1 MTDTSQP
8 SPKLPLTSPTS
19 PKPFP
24 FNTCEARGDIVDQP
38 YSASINIL
46 SCVILLYL
54 LSQAKHLEI
63 QFFILSLFI
72 FQAYHAYSHMFW
84 SENENSLEHV
94 YTIHAITYIIIIALI
109 TAIAFISGKPPNI
122 PIILSVIL
130 LDFFILY
137 NYIGTVYNAISGI
150 NIWVVVLITGLWNVR
165 LPDVVKRLLPMLLI
179 LFAVIIALFFNE
191 KYNCDAMMNAYPF
204 PYHTAIEICGLVISS
219 LFAYIFLLL
228 EKDKN

>member
-1 MTDTSQP
+1 MDQQ
-8 SPKLPLTSPTS
+8 K

-24 FNTCEARGDIVDQP
+24 FNTCEVRGEIVDQP
-38 YSASINIL
+38 YSASINVL
-46 SCVILLYL
+46 SCIILLYL
-54 LSQAKHLEI
+54 LSQAKHIEI

-84 SENENSLEHV
+84 NENEYSLQHV
-94 YTIHAITYIIIIALI
+94 YIIHATSYIIIIALI
-109 TAIAFISGKPPNI
+109 TAISFISGEIPYI
-122 PIILSVIL
+122 PIIFAAIL
-130 LDFFILY
+130 LDIFILY

-150 NIWVVVLITGLWNVR
+150 NMWVIILITGLWNVK
-165 LPDVVKRLLPMLLI
+165 LPEIVKQLLPILLM

-204 PYHTAIEICGLVISS
+204 PYHTAIEICGLIISS

-228 EKDKN
+228 EKNKK

>member
-1 MTDTSQP
+1 MEQSN
-8 SPKLPLTSPTS
+8 

-24 FNTCEARGDIVDQP
+24 FNTCEVRGELIDQP
-38 YSASINIL
+38 YSASINIV
-46 SCVILLYL
+46 SCIILLYL
-54 LSQAKHLEI
+54 LSLAKHLEI

-84 SENENSLEHV
+84 SDYGDDGEHSLEHV
-94 YTIHAITYIIIIALI
+94 YFIHASSYLIVIALI
-109 TAIAFISGKPPNI
+109 IAISFISGEPPYI
-122 PIILSVIL
+122 PFIFAAIL
-130 LDFFILY
+130 LDFYIFL

-150 NIWVVVLITGLWNVR
+150 NIWVIVLITGLWNVK
-165 LPDVVKRLLPMLLI
+165 LPTVVKRLLPILLL
-179 LFAVIIALFFNE
+179 LFLVIIGLFFNE

-228 EKDKN
+228 EKEKDIKDKN

>member
-1 MTDTSQP
+1 MEQQ
-8 SPKLPLTSPTS
+8 K

-24 FNTCEARGDIVDQP
+24 FNTCEVRGEIVDQP
-38 YSASINIL
+38 YSASINVL
-46 SCVILLYL
+46 SCIILLYL
-54 LSQAKHLEI
+54 LSQAKHIEI

-84 SENENSLEHV
+84 NENEYSLQHV
-94 YTIHAITYIIIIALI
+94 YIIHATSYIIIIALI
-109 TAIAFISGKPPNI
+109 TAISFISGEIPYI
-122 PIILSVIL
+122 PIIFAAIL
-130 LDFFILY
+130 LDIFILY

-150 NIWVVVLITGLWNVR
+150 NMWVIILITGLWNVK
-165 LPDVVKRLLPMLLI
+165 LPEIVKQLLPILLM

-204 PYHTAIEICGLVISS
+204 PYHTAIEICGLIISS

-228 EKDKN
+228 EKNKK